1 MVPQVDLDVVIGG
14 HSHTLLFGDEN
25 GDLEGFDE
33 QDEEDNIKG
42 SFWKPTKLSIQNYSL
57 GNYPSVET
65 NIDGKVV
72 PVCQAFEYGKY
83 LGHIDIKFTKENNR
97 YVINQRSD
105 FSVSFWFKTWL
116 TH

>member
-42 SFWKPTKLSIQNYSL
+42 SFWKPRKLSIQNYSL

-65 NIDGKVV
+65 NIDGKVEDLV
-72 PVCQAFEYGKY
+72 WDNGNLSISKW
-83 LGHIDIKFTKENNR
+83 DIVK
-97 YVINQRSD
+97 
-105 FSVSFWFKTWL
+105 
-116 TH
+116 